1 MIFGSPTRVREK
13 VGRLVEASGCN
24 YVICAFAWGT
34 LPHQQTRRSLQLF
47 AQEVMPAFS
56 G

>member
-1 MIFGSPTRVREK
+1 VREQ

-34 LPHQQTRRSLQLF
+34 LPISKHYAHFACLRRR
-47 AQEVMPAFS
+47 
-56 G
+56 